1 MTARSCCLRRL
12 AQARSNQPT
21 WGRSGSPDSSTI
33 PIRPFANPPGSCWSA
48 AITRKGSGRANFG
61 FGPRVEINNLTRQ
74 IRMLKSCEHRLV
86 RRTGMRESL
95 PTARLGNSRART
107 SMSYIRRFRMDID
120 LVSAR
125 LPQPVLPDGYR
136 WLAWDSLLVNRHASV
151 KYYSFRDEIDS
162 RVFPCLGDF
171 SGCKRLMQEIVRQD
185 TFLADAT
192 WLITNEAA
200 GWNDQAD
207 CATIQGLAHSGY
219 LGAVQNGGV
228 LPQYRGLGLGR
239 ALVLKSLHGFRSAGL
254 HRVYL
259 EVTGENIPAVELY
272 RSIGF
277 ELVRTM
283 YKAIEPET
291 VQNY

>member
-1 MTARSCCLRRL
+1 MT
-12 AQARSNQPT
+12 
-21 WGRSGSPDSSTI
+21 
-33 PIRPFANPPGSCWSA
+33 
-48 AITRKGSGRANFG
+48 
-61 FGPRVEINNLTRQ
+61 
-74 IRMLKSCEHRLV
+74 
-86 RRTGMRESL
+86 
-95 PTARLGNSRART
+95 
-107 SMSYIRRFRMDID
+107 YIRRFRMEID
-120 LVSAR
+120 VAASR
-125 LPQPVLPDGYR
+125 LAEPGLPDGYR
-136 WLAWDSLLVNRHASV
+136 WLAWHPALLSRHAAA
-151 KYYSFRDEIDS
+151 KFYSFRDEIDS

-192 WLITNEAA
+192 WLITNDSA

-219 LGAVQNGGV
+219 LGAVQNVGV

-259 EVTGENIPAVELY
+259 EVTGENTPAVELY

>member
-1 MTARSCCLRRL
+1 MFDRL
-12 AQARSNQPT
+12 LSRVKILEFSRTSVEFDLAIPS
-21 WGRSGSPDSSTI
+21 DSRCAP
-33 PIRPFANPPGSCWSA
+33 PIR
-48 AITRKGSGRANFG
+48 
-61 FGPRVEINNLTRQ
+61 
-74 IRMLKSCEHRLV
+74 
-86 RRTGMRESL
+86 
-95 PTARLGNSRART
+95 RARKRMT
-107 SMSYIRRFRMDID
+107 YIRRFRMEID
-120 LVSAR
+120 VASSRLAEPR
-125 LPQPVLPDGYR
+125 LPEGFGWV
-136 WLAWDSLLVNRHASV
+136 AWHSALLSRHAAA
-151 KYYSFRDEIDS
+151 KFYSFRDEIDS

-171 SGCKRLMQEIVRQD
+171 SGCKRLMQEIVRQE

-219 LGAVQNGGV
+219 LGAVQNVGV

-239 ALVLKSLHGFRSAGL
+239 ALVLKSLHGFRAAGL

-259 EVTGENIPAVELY
+259 EVTGENVPAVELY

-283 YKAIEPET
+283 YKSIEPET